1 MMQRTLLYI
10 GLIVFISCKNDTA
23 LVKQVSTDVEL
34 PISSTQNVEM
44 LYTDSAR
51 LRAKIKAPRRD
62 TYLGEKERIEFTEGV
77 DVRFYNEDGSES
89 GELKAKYAINNTKNE
104 QMIARNNVQ
113 LVNKLEG
120 KKLETEELIW
130 DQKSGRIY
138 SDKFSKITSKQE
150 VIYGDGFESNQDFSQ
165 YRILKIR
172 GIVNLEE

>member
-1 MMQRTLLYI
+1 MVRLISLLVVTASI
-10 GLIVFISCKNDTA
+10 GCKNDPA
-23 LVKQVSTDVEL
+23 VVKQLTKDVEM
-34 PISSTQNVEM
+34 PISSTKNVEM

-51 LRAKIKAPRRD
+51 LRAKVKAPRRD

-77 DVRFYNEDGSES
+77 EVKFYDEDGSES
-89 GELKAKYAINNTKNE
+89 GELLAKYAINNTKTE

-120 KKLETEELIW
+120 KRLETEELIW

-138 SDKFSKITSKQE
+138 SNKFSKITSKQE

-172 GIVNLEE
+172 GIVNIEE

>member
-1 MMQRTLLYI
+1 MVRLSAV
-10 GLIVFISCKNDTA
+10 LIVVAIVGCKNDPA
-23 LVKQVSTDVEL
+23 VVKQMTKDVEM
-34 PISSTQNVEM
+34 PVSSTKNVEM

-51 LRAKIKAPRRD
+51 LRAKVKAPRRD

-77 DVRFYNEDGSES
+77 EVKFYDEDGSES
-89 GELKAKYAINNTKNE
+89 GELKAKYAINNTKTE
-104 QMIARNNVQ
+104 QLIARNNVQ

-120 KKLETEELIW
+120 KRLETEELIW
-130 DQKSGRIY
+130 DQKTGRIY

-172 GIVNLEE
+172 GIVNMEE

>member
-1 MMQRTLLYI
+1 MVRISLLLIIIASI
-10 GLIVFISCKNDTA
+10 GCENDPTV
-23 LVKQVSTDVEL
+23 VKQLTKEVEL
-34 PISSTQNVEM
+34 PVSSTKNVEM

-51 LRAKIKAPRRD
+51 LRAKVKAPRRD

-77 DVRFYNEDGSES
+77 EVKFYGEDGSES
-89 GELKAKYAINNTKNE
+89 GELKAKYAINNTKSE

-120 KKLETEELIW
+120 KRLETEELIW

-172 GIVNLEE
+172 GIVNIEE

>member
-34 PISSTQNVEM
+34 PISSTKNVEM

-62 TYLGEKERIEFTEGV
+62 TYLGDKERIEFTEGV

-89 GELKAKYAINNTKNE
+89 GELKAKYDINNTKNE
-104 QMIARNNVQ
+104 QMIARKNVQ

-130 DQKSGRIY
+130 DQKSGRIH
-138 SDKFSKITSKQE
+138 SDKFSKITSKKE

>member
-1 MMQRTLLYI
+1 MMRLISLVL
-10 GLIVFISCKNDTA
+10 LIVILGCKNDPA
-23 LVKQVSTDVEL
+23 VVKELTNDVEM
-34 PISSTQNVEM
+34 PVSSTKNIEM

-51 LRAKIKAPRRD
+51 LRAKVKAPRRD

-77 DVRFYNEDGSES
+77 EVKFFDEDGSES
-89 GELKAKYAINNTKNE
+89 GELVAKYAINYTKTE
-104 QMIARNNVQ
+104 QLIARNNVQ

-120 KKLETEELIW
+120 KRLETEELIW

>member
-1 MMQRTLLYI
+1 MVRLISLLVVTASI
-10 GLIVFISCKNDTA
+10 GCKNDPA
-23 LVKQVSTDVEL
+23 VVKQLTKDVEM
-34 PISSTQNVEM
+34 PVSSTKNVEM

-51 LRAKIKAPRRD
+51 LRAKVKAPRRD
-62 TYLGEKERIEFTEGV
+62 TYLGEKERIEFTDGV
-77 DVRFYNEDGSES
+77 EVMFYGEDGSES
-89 GELKAKYAINNTKNE
+89 GELKAKYAINNTKSE

-120 KKLETEELIW
+120 KHLETEELIW

-172 GIVNLEE
+172 GIVNIEE

>member
-1 MMQRTLLYI
+1 MTRLSVLLVMVAI
-10 GLIVFISCKNDTA
+10 WGCKNDPA
-23 LVKQVSTDVEL
+23 VVKQLAKDVEM
-34 PISSTQNVEM
+34 PVSSTKNVEM

-51 LRAKIKAPRRD
+51 LRAKVKAPRRD

-77 DVRFYNEDGSES
+77 EVKFYDEDGSES
-89 GELKAKYAINNTKNE
+89 GELKAKYAINNTKTE

-120 KKLETEELIW
+120 KRLETEELIW
-130 DQKSGRIY
+130 DQKTGRIY

-172 GIVNLEE
+172 GIVNMEE

>member
-1 MMQRTLLYI
+1 MVRLISLLVVTASI
-10 GLIVFISCKNDTA
+10 GCKNDPA
-23 LVKQVSTDVEL
+23 VVKQLTKDVEM
-34 PISSTQNVEM
+34 PISSTKNVEM

-51 LRAKIKAPRRD
+51 LRAKVKAPRRD

-77 DVRFYNEDGSES
+77 EVKFYDEDGSES
-89 GELKAKYAINNTKNE
+89 GELFAKYAINNTKTE

-120 KKLETEELIW
+120 KRLETEELIW

-138 SDKFSKITSKQE
+138 SNKFSKITSKQE

-172 GIVNLEE
+172 GIVNIEE

>member
-1 MMQRTLLYI
+1 MVAI
-10 GLIVFISCKNDTA
+10 WGCKNDPA
-23 LVKQVSTDVEL
+23 VVKQLAKDVEM
-34 PISSTQNVEM
+34 PVSSTKNVEM

-51 LRAKIKAPRRD
+51 LRAKVKAPRRD

-77 DVRFYNEDGSES
+77 EVKFYDEDGSES
-89 GELKAKYAINNTKNE
+89 GELKAKYAINNTKTE

-120 KKLETEELIW
+120 KRLETEELIW
-130 DQKSGRIY
+130 DQKTGRIY

-172 GIVNLEE
+172 GIVNMEE

>member
-1 MMQRTLLYI
+1 MMQRFI
-10 GLIVFISCKNDTA
+10 FISIVVAFSACKNDPE
-23 LVKQVSTDVEL
+23 LVKQVANDVEM
-34 PISSTQNVEM
+34 PVSSTKNVEM

-51 LRAKIKAPRRD
+51 IRAKITAPSRD
-62 TYLGEKERIEFTEGV
+62 TYIGDKERIEFTNGV
-77 DVRFYNEDGSES
+77 DVKFFDEDGSES
-89 GELKAKYAINNTKNE
+89 GELKAKYAINNTKTE

-120 KKLETEELIW
+120 KRLETEELIW
-130 DQKSGRIY
+130 DQKTGRIY

>member
-1 MMQRTLLYI
+1 MMERIFLLLVTIATI
-10 GLIVFISCKNDTA
+10 GCKNDPA
-23 LVKQVSTDVEL
+23 VVKQITKDIELPVST
-34 PISSTQNVEM
+34 TKNVEM

-51 LRAKIKAPRRD
+51 LRAKVKAPRRD

-77 DVRFYNEDGSES
+77 DVQFYDEDGGES
-89 GELKAKYAINNTKNE
+89 GELKAKYAINNTKTE
-104 QMIARNNVQ
+104 QMLARNNVQ

-120 KKLETEELIW
+120 KRLDTEELIW
-130 DQKSGRIY
+130 DQKTGRIY

-172 GIVNLEE
+172 GIVTMEE